1 MNAFNSA
8 TWSWNQDTLAKLGV
22 LVYLFRITE
31 NYILEELLLYEKDD
45 SPGGYVVTGSI
56 PQVSV
61 SWSRLRE
68 VVSKSIIIYLG
79 IMIDA

>member
-1 MNAFNSA
+1 MNAFKLA
-8 TWSWNQDTLAKLGV
+8 TWNWNQDTLTKLGV

-45 SPGGYVVTGSI
+45 GPEGYVVTGGI

-61 SWSRLRE
+61 SGSRLRE
-68 VVSKSIIIYLG
+68 VVSKSIKLSYQVHL
-79 IMIDA
+79 D